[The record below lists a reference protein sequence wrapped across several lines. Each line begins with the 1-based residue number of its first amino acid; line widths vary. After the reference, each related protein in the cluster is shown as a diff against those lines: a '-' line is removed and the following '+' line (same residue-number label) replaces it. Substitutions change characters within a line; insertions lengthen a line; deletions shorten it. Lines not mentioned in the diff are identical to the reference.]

1 MLNAQLLLTRMDCQ
15 EEIAGGEGITDA
27 NMLDCLGA
35 IEGKVNEV
43 LLKYRSMGCD
53 GPRDARTHALAAV
66 ESPSGD
72 KVDLSSPSPSGTTD
86 LLGDGPVAPM
96 SPEPIY
102 VLPPR
107 LEDDNDE
114 DDNSIARPLTR
125 TELQKLTATRLGNI
139 QQQQVKQQP
148 RNMRATLMGDKKGT
162 GDKGRSFTQMSS
174 GRRGA
179 LGQGYSMSPVK
190 NTSGN

>member
-1 MLNAQLLLTRMDCQ
+1 MDCQ
-15 EEIAGGEGITDA
+15 EEIAGEEGIIDA

-53 GPRDARTHALAAV
+53 GPRYARTYALAAV
-66 ESPSGD
+66 ESPSSPRD
-72 KVDLSSPSPSGTTD
+72 QVDLSSPSPSGTTD

-114 DDNSIARPLTR
+114 DDNSISRPLTR

-139 QQQQVKQQP
+139 QQQVQQQQQQP

-162 GDKGRSFTQMSS
+162 GNNERSFTQMS
-174 GRRGA
+174 GRRGT
-179 LGQGYSMSPVK
+179 LGQDYSMSPHK
-190 NTSGN
+190 NTSGY